1 MNNVHCPVN
10 YETWEEDIESYMDAE
25 DSAEWPVLDLE
36 NDIEGHPP
44 EVSPEELK
52 IIEEAAGQEKN

>member
-1 MNNVHCPVN
+1 
-10 YETWEEDIESYMDAE
+10 MDAE